1 MFEFLFGGKKSKSKS
16 KTKTKTTTKILKSKT
31 HNTKKHQLFY
41 KNVMKKH
48 NYLTVKR
55 IKV

>member
-1 MFEFLFGGKKSKSKS
+1 MFEFLFGGKKSKS